1 MDTQQ
6 DPHHPRDLDHVEE
19 PLDGASQSLADALRA
34 SFSALKGIMLVLVVL
49 YLFSN
54 VRTIGS
60 HEQALV
66 LRLGECLDEVHEAG
80 LVWAFPF
87 PLDEIVPLPTRKSN
101 DVLIDSHTFHRREE
115 EIGKPLSFISRGPNR
130 GLNPVRD
137 GALLTADA
145 GLVHTRWK
153 VTYKFD
159 DVRGFVSRIAGDKV
173 EASER
178 LIRTLVET
186 IGVHVAIELTAE
198 EAIRTRV
205 DFVQEEMKRR
215 INARLSELASGLTV
229 TLVEMYE
236 PTPPI
241 QVRQA
246 FEGTQRAES
255 AKQKRIRDAEKDRTR
270 TLSDAAGAVYPRL
283 VRLLG
288 TIDRGGTDQESVAAA
303 RKELDRMLE
312 EELEGEAGKRI
323 KEAGAYRATVV
334 SRMENDVRW
343 YGTLVPEYRRNP
355 MMLINRLWEE
365 TKQEIFSNAGV
376 TKFYRPP
383 GLKEFRIKIPLDP
396 EHARVEETR
405 RLQEKE
411 FDPRKLREERWV
423 PVGPRE

>member
-6 DPHHPRDLDHVEE
+6 DPNHPRDLDHVEE
-19 PLDGASQSLADALRA
+19 PLDGANQSLADALRA

-130 GLNPVRD
+130 GLDPVRD

-159 DVRGFVSRIAGDKV
+159 DVRGFVTRIAGDEV
-173 EASER
+173 EAAER

-186 IGVHVAIELTAE
+186 IGVQLHHRHVIDSFEQVATLTVVLRKAGTGKKPQRGKQARQQRAIE
-198 EAIRTRV
+198 R
-205 DFVQEEMKRR
+205 
-215 INARLSELASGLTV
+215 G
-229 TLVEMYE
+229 
-236 PTPPI
+236 
-241 QVRQA
+241 
-246 FEGTQRAES
+246 
-255 AKQKRIRDAEKDRTR
+255 
-270 TLSDAAGAVYPRL
+270 
-283 VRLLG
+283 LG
-288 TIDRGGTDQESVAAA
+288 TRASTWRG
-303 RKELDRMLE
+303 
-312 EELEGEAGKRI
+312 
-323 KEAGAYRATVV
+323 
-334 SRMENDVRW
+334 
-343 YGTLVPEYRRNP
+343 
-355 MMLINRLWEE
+355 
-365 TKQEIFSNAGV
+365 FH
-376 TKFYRPP
+376 F
-383 GLKEFRIKIPLDP
+383 FR
-396 EHARVEETR
+396 
-405 RLQEKE
+405 
-411 FDPRKLREERWV
+411 
-423 PVGPRE
+423 